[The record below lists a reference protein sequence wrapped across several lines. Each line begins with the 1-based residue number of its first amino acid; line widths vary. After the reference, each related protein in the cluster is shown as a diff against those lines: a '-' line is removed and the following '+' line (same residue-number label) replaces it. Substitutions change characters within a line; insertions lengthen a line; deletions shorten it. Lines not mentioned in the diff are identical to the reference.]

1 MAECQALAKEQGKTL
16 VAIDYTH
23 PSAVNNNAAL
33 YARVGLP
40 FVMGTTGGD
49 RQKLE
54 ATVRANTDASFAAVI
69 APNMGKQIVAL
80 QAMLE
85 QVLGTG
91 RGYGAW
97 VWA

>member
-1 MAECQALAKEQGKTL
+1 
-16 VAIDYTH
+16 
-23 PSAVNNNAAL
+23 
-33 YARVGLP
+33 
-40 FVMGTTGGD
+40 MGTTGGD

-85 QVLGTG
+85 QVWCGVVWYSKSYG
-91 RGYGAW
+91 VVWDEMRWDGMRWDGMGWDGMGYLS
-97 VWA
+97 